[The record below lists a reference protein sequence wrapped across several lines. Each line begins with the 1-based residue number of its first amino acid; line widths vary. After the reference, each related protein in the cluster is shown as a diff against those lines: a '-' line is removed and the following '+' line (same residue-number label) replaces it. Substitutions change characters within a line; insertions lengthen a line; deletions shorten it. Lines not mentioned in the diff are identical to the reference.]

1 MSDPIKLSDK
11 NKDFFDQVYSVVKLI
26 PRGRV
31 CSYGVIAAYLGAAR
45 GARMVGWAMNA
56 AHGRPEVPAHRV
68 VNAQGL
74 LTGKMH
80 FAGPDLMQERLEAEN
95 IVVVKDKVQNF
106 HEVFWD
112 PMKELE
118 L

>member
-1 MSDPIKLSDK
+1 MAGPIKLSEK
-11 NKDFFDQVYSVVKLI
+11 NKDFFEQVYEVVKLI

-31 CSYGVIAAYLGAAR
+31 CSYGVIGAYLGAAR

-56 AHGRPEVPAHRV
+56 AHGLPEVPAHRV

-80 FAGPDLMQERLEAEN
+80 FTTPDLMQERLEAEGI
-95 IVVVKDKVQNF
+95 IVKKDKVQDF
-106 HEVFWD
+106 AEVFWD
-112 PMKELE
+112 PLKELK